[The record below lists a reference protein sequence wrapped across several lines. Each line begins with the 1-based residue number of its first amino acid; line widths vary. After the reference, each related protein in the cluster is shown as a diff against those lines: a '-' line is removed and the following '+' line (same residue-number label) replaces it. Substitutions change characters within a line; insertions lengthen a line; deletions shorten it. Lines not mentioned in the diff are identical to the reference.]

1 VVSSGVQVQLAAG
14 LASLAI
20 LGATLAPA
28 DQWWLAELGDKV
40 GQALG
45 GESIVVAVI
54 DTGIDTNHPDLASTV
69 IGGADFS
76 KVGTPDGTTPVGSS
90 AHHGTMVASLIA
102 GQGLQSGGIIGIAPG
117 AKLLSVSVGLGVKSS
132 DTDSQIAAAII
143 WSVDAGANVINLSL
157 SRNSSSWPISWDEAF
172 LYAFEKDV
180 VIIAASGNES
190 DGDYRAAAPA
200 TIPGVISVTGVD
212 RALQA
217 SKISGT
223 SGLGVS
229 VSAPGAGLYGSYPGD
244 QIAGWSGSSA
254 AAPLVSGIVALMR
267 AQDPAASAND
277 IVFRLINT
285 ARDLGEPG
293 FDATYGFGLV
303 DPSEAI
309 GSALSAT
316 TNPLGSLSYWIDLY
330 RASETVGP
338 DGPNL
343 VTPVAPESFLGAT
356 EVQNSPESQG
366 SQAPWYLNPLIYL
379 LLTPVAPLLWLA
391 VRNRRNEGQGRKIRK

>member
-20 LGATLAPA
+20 LGAALAPA
-28 DQWWLAELGDKV
+28 DQWWLTELGDKV
-40 GQALG
+40 GQPLG

-54 DTGIDTNHPDLASTV
+54 DTGIDTTHPDLASTV

-76 KVGTPDGTTPVGSS
+76 NIGTPDGTTPVGSS
-90 AHHGTMVASLIA
+90 AYHGTMVASLIA
-102 GQGLQSGGIIGIAPG
+102 GQGLRSGGIIGIAPG
-117 AKLLSVSVGLGVKSS
+117 AKLLSVSVGLGVESS
-132 DTDSQIAAAII
+132 DTDAQIAAAII
-143 WSVDAGANVINLSL
+143 WSVDAGADVINLSL
-157 SRNSSSWPISWDEAF
+157 SRNSGSWPTSWDEAF
-172 LYAFEKDV
+172 LYAFDSDV
-180 VIIAASGNES
+180 VIVAASGNEA
-190 DGDYRAAAPA
+190 DGRYRAAAPA

-212 RALQA
+212 QDLQA
-217 SKISGT
+217 SKLSGT
-223 SGLGVS
+223 SGLDVS

-293 FDATYGFGLV
+293 FDATFGFGLV
-303 DPSEAI
+303 DPSAAI
-309 GSALSAT
+309 GSTLRAT

-343 VTPVAPESFLGAT
+343 VTPLAPESFLGAAET
-356 EVQNSPESQG
+356 QNSYESIG
-366 SQAPWYLNPLIYL
+366 SQAPWYINPLIYL
-379 LLTPVAPLLWLA
+379 LLMPVAPLLWLA
-391 VRNRRNEGQGRKIRK
+391 LRKRRDEGQGKKIRK